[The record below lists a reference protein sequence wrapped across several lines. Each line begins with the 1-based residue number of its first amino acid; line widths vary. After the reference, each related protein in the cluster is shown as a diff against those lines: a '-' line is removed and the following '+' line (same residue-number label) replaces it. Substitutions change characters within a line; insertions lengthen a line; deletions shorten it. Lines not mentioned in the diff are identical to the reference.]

1 MDVKGTAVKRRDQLL
16 LTAGMPRW
24 GRQMDSSVKHY
35 LRYIQKSN
43 ADAARLAPK
52 LDMKSVVEITFDE
65 VERGVLGEHAL
76 GQLQFLAKQ
85 LVKSLG
91 KRGGNGEDVWPI
103 NVVIVPSIFALRP
116 EHGESDNTYPRTI
129 APLLLQAKLGR
140 DGKLVPDTTLSTPAI
155 LPRDLLEPNRKSV
168 SIGRVEDAD
177 LAYAIKQEPPTSW
190 ADLMRNGISLLET
203 VSGTSFEE
211 FEIERYARKSIG
223 LALVA
228 GNAPA
233 TFHILRLLDLLQ
245 SNDDLDVPLL
255 EALVQEAQDQP
266 LLTTAQQVSVSAR
279 HLGQMECRY
288 PLSVSQRESLMH
300 QLSPEVGSNVLV
312 IDGPPGTGKTTL
324 LLSAIA
330 TLWVERALQE
340 ADPPL
345 IVATSTN
352 NQAVTNILRAFWE
365 VKEQDGPLSGRWL
378 EGIESYGI
386 FLPAPSRNDKFDFP
400 VHEMRGMGKDAVFDA
415 QKFENK
421 VALNDARNAFLDRLK
436 SAFEIVG
443 TIDLAKGVSVLH
455 EKIKEQATFVG
466 MTAEVLKDLLIVVG
480 RDDVST
486 ATLSEF
492 RAALEQEESDRA
504 AEAEHARSIRE
515 ETKRLNAEWAGH
527 LKEESW
533 WVSLLAGIGARAKR
547 ERRDHSFCADAAV
560 SHPSIVDEAFAELS
574 KRQVIDRQIKVLSE
588 RAREREAQA
597 SARASDASKRLRE
610 LVASIEFLRTL
621 VGEQDI
627 TSASVQ
633 GALDLGPRYTAF
645 KLATHYWE
653 ARYLQNVEEHFRRSD
668 VILDS
673 KSPKRLIAQY
683 QRIAMLHPCFVATSY
698 TLPDKFIAWPSKTE
712 SVALTNIIDLLIVD
726 EAGQVSPE
734 IGAPCFA
741 LAKRALVVG
750 DVDQIEP
757 IWQVPPHIDG
767 ANALSSAVVADE
779 PGLEVFRESGI
790 SAANGS
796 LMRWAQRATPFAK
809 FPERGRGMFLS
820 EHRRCWPEII
830 DICNALVYGGRLQPC
845 RKDDGARAVV
855 PSVGFVHIPGTER
868 RRGTSR
874 DNPTE
879 AAAIAKWL
887 SERKGTII
895 SAYPGKKLGTLVAV
909 VTPFAAQSRQVSS
922 ALSAALGKDHGI
934 TVGTVHALQGAERRI
949 VIFSPTYGLGAQPG
963 TTFMD
968 RNRSILNVAIS
979 RAQDAF
985 MVFGNMHLFQPTGS
999 HPCAVV
1005 GQMLF
1010 GRGSEITGVPAEL
1023 LVPGSDLP
1031 PGRLITTLQGHRDV
1045 LREAMTSAQHSLII
1059 VSPFLTESAIDMD
1072 RIEAGL
1078 NAAAQRGVIVRVVSD
1093 EQLNKDKVAFR
1104 MCVDRLNKAGATV
1117 RLAATQGVHSKML
1130 LVDRSWLVVGS
1141 FNWLSAVRDPSSAW
1155 ARHESSM
1162 RYDGNE
1168 AFEMISR
1175 SLREIRGLVLVKD

>member
-1 MDVKGTAVKRRDQLL
+1 MSNKKALDGLYLKQGE
-16 LTAGMPRW
+16 W
-24 GRQMDSSVKHY
+24 QMSSSAKNCLH
-35 LRYIQKSN
+35 YIQKSI
-43 ADAARLAPK
+43 ADAARLTPS
-52 LDMKSVVEITFDE
+52 LDGGSVVEITVDE
-65 VERGVLGEHAL
+65 IESGILGDYARGG
-76 GQLQFLAKQ
+76 LQNLAK
-85 LVKSLG
+85 LLAKSLG
-91 KRGGNGEDVWPI
+91 KRGGQDEEVWPI
-103 NVVIVPSIFALRP
+103 NVVVVPRIFALRP
-116 EHGESDNTYPRTI
+116 EHGEADKTYPKVI

-140 DGKLVPDTTLSTPAI
+140 DGRLVPDTTLSTPAI
-155 LPRDLLEPNRKSV
+155 LPRELLEPNRKSV

-177 LAYAIKQEPPTSW
+177 KAYAIKQEPPSSW
-190 ADLMRNGISLLET
+190 ADLMRNGIALLEA
-203 VSGTSFEE
+203 VSGTTFEE
-211 FEIERYARKSIG
+211 FQIGRYERKNTG

-233 TFHILRLLDLLQ
+233 TFAILRLLDLLQ
-245 SNDDLDVPLL
+245 SNDECDVPLL
-255 EALVQEAQDQP
+255 ESLIQEAQDQP
-266 LLTTAQQVSVSAR
+266 LLTMAQQVSTSAR

-300 QLSPEVGSNVLV
+300 HLSTEVESNILAV
-312 IDGPPGTGKTTL
+312 DGPPGTGKTTL

-330 TLWVERALQE
+330 TLWVERALEE

-352 NQAVTNILRAFWE
+352 NQAVTNILRAFSE

-378 EGIESYGI
+378 DGVDGYGI
-386 FLPAPSRNDKFDFP
+386 YLPAISRGDKFDFP

-415 QKFENK
+415 QKFETK
-421 VALNDARNAFLDRLK
+421 VALNDARNAFLGRLK
-436 SAFEIVG
+436 GAFEIAE
-443 TIDLAKGVSVLH
+443 TINLAKGVSVLH
-455 EKIKEQATFVG
+455 SKIKEQATLVG
-466 MTAEVLKDLLIVVG
+466 KTVEVLENLLISVG

-492 RAALEQEESDRA
+492 RAALEQEERDRA
-504 AEAEHARSIRE
+504 SEAEHARSIRE
-515 ETKRLNAEWAGH
+515 EAKRLSTEWAKH
-527 LKEESW
+527 QSDEPW
-533 WVSLLAGIGARAKR
+533 WVELLARFGARGKR
-547 ERRDHSFCADAAV
+547 EKRDHLFCSEVAITHA
-560 SHPSIVDEAFAELS
+560 SIIDENFVGLS
-574 KRQVIDRQIKVLSE
+574 KRQEIDRQIKMLSE
-588 RAREREAQA
+588 QAKQDEAQA
-597 SARASDASKRLRE
+597 LARASDAGKRLSG
-610 LVASIEFLRTL
+610 LVVSIEFLRAL
-621 VGEQDI
+621 VGEQDM
-627 TSASVQ
+627 TPGNVQ

-653 ARYLQNVEEHFRRSD
+653 ARYLQNVEGHFCRSD

-683 QRIAMLHPCFVATSY
+683 QRIAMLHPCFVATLF
-698 TLPDKFIAWPSKTE
+698 TLPSKFIAWPSPTE
-712 SVALTNIIDLLIVD
+712 SVALAYTIDLLIVD

-734 IGAPCFA
+734 VGAPCFA

-767 ANALSSAVVADE
+767 ANALSSGVVGDE
-779 PGLEVFRESGI
+779 AGLEAFRESGI

-830 DICNALVYGGRLQPC
+830 DMCNALVYGGRLQP
-845 RKDDGARAVV
+845 RREDDGKRAVV
-855 PSVGFVHIPGTER
+855 PSVGFIHIPGAER

-887 SERKGTII
+887 AERKDTII
-895 SAYPGKKLGTLVAV
+895 AAYPGNTLGKLVAV

-922 ALSAALGKDHGI
+922 ALSTELGRHHGI

-985 MVFGNMHLFQPTGS
+985 MVFGNMHLFQPNGS

-1010 GRGSEITGVPAEL
+1010 GRGSEITGVPAQL
-1023 LVPGSDLP
+1023 LVPSSDLP
-1031 PGRLITTLQGHRDV
+1031 PGRLITTLEGHRDV
-1045 LREAMTSAQHSLII
+1045 LREAMASAQRSLII

-1078 NAAAQRGVIVRVVSD
+1078 SAAAKRGVIVRVVSD

-1104 MCVDRLNKAGATV
+1104 RCVDRLNTTGATV
-1117 RLAATQGVHSKML
+1117 RLSVKQGVHSKML

-1168 AFEMISR
+1168 AFEMISG
-1175 SLREIRGLVLVKD
+1175 SLREIQNLVSPNS

>member
-1 MDVKGTAVKRRDQLL
+1 
-16 LTAGMPRW
+16 
-24 GRQMDSSVKHY
+24 MDSSAKNY
-35 LRYIQKSN
+35 LHYIQKSI
-43 ADAARLAPK
+43 ADAARLTPS
-52 LDMKSVVEITFDE
+52 LDEDFVVEITTDE
-65 VERGVLGEHAL
+65 IENGVLGEYVR
-76 GQLQFLAKQ
+76 GRLQALAKR
-85 LVKSLG
+85 LGKSLG
-91 KRGGNGEDVWPI
+91 KRGSQEEQVWPI
-103 NVVIVPSIFALRP
+103 AVVIVPSIFALRP
-116 EHGESDNTYPRTI
+116 EHGEADRTYPKVI

-168 SIGRVEDAD
+168 SIGCVEDAD
-177 LAYAIKQEPPTSW
+177 KAYAIKQEPPASW
-190 ADLMRNGISLLET
+190 ADLMRSGIALLET
-203 VSGTSFEE
+203 VSGTTFEE
-211 FEIERYARKSIG
+211 FHVERYERKGAG

-228 GNAPA
+228 GNAPT
-233 TFHILRLLDLLQ
+233 TFAILRLLDLLQ

-255 EALVQEAQDQP
+255 ESLLYEAQDRP
-266 LLTTAQQVSVSAR
+266 LLTAAQQVSTSVR
-279 HLGQMECRY
+279 HLGQMEWRY
-288 PLSVSQRESLMH
+288 PLSMSQRESLMH
-300 QLSPEVGSNVLV
+300 HLSPELGSTLLA

-330 TLWVERALQE
+330 TLWVERALE
-340 ADPPL
+340 EGGPPL

-352 NQAVTNILRAFWE
+352 NQAVTNILRAFSE

-378 EGIESYGI
+378 NGIDSYGI
-386 FLPAPSRNDKFDFP
+386 YLPAMSREDKFDFP
-400 VHEMRGMGKDAVFDA
+400 VHEMRGMGREAVFDA
-415 QKFENK
+415 QRFETK

-436 SAFEIVG
+436 SAFEISE
-443 TIDLAKGVSVLH
+443 TIDLVKGLSVIH
-455 EKIKEQATFVG
+455 SKIKEQADSVG
-466 MTAEVLKDLLIVVG
+466 KAVEVLKDLLVAVG
-480 RDDVST
+480 RNDVS
-486 ATLSEF
+486 AAVLSEF
-492 RAALEQEESDRA
+492 RAALEQEELGRA
-504 AEAEHARSIRE
+504 SEVEQARSVRE
-515 ETKRLNAEWAGH
+515 ETKRLNAEWAKH
-527 LKEESW
+527 QNDEPW
-533 WVSLLAGIGARAKR
+533 WIGLLARFGARGNR
-547 ERRDHSFCADAAV
+547 EKRDHLFCAEVAI
-560 SHPSIVDEAFAELS
+560 SHSLIIDDDCAGLF
-574 KRQVIDRQIKVLSE
+574 KRHEINLQIKTLSE
-588 RAREREAQA
+588 RAKQDEEKAL
-597 SARASDASKRLRE
+597 ARIAEIRKRLRVF
-610 LVASIEFLRTL
+610 VASIEFLGSL
-621 VGEQDI
+621 VGGEDI
-627 TSASVQ
+627 TSDNVQ
-633 GALDLGPRYTAF
+633 SALDLGPRYTAF

-653 ARYLQNVEEHFRRSD
+653 ARYLQNLEEHFRHGD
-668 VILDS
+668 VIHDS

-683 QRIAMLHPCFVATSY
+683 QRIAMLHPCFVATLF
-698 TLPDKFIAWPSKTE
+698 TLPGKFIAWPSPTE
-712 SVALTNIIDLLIVD
+712 SVALPNSIDLLIVD

-734 IGAPCFA
+734 VGAPCFA

-767 ANALSSAVVADE
+767 ANAMSSGVVLDE
-779 PGLEVFRESGI
+779 TGLEVFRESGV

-830 DICNALVYGGRLQPC
+830 DMCNALVYGGRLQPC
-845 RKDDGARAVV
+845 REDDGKRAVV
-855 PSVGFVHIPGTER
+855 PSVGFVHIPGAER

-887 SERKGTII
+887 AERKDTIT
-895 SAYPGKKLGTLVAV
+895 SAYPGETLGKLVAV
-909 VTPFAAQSRQVSS
+909 ITPFAAQSRQVSS
-922 ALSAALGKDHGI
+922 ALSTALGKNHGI

-949 VIFSPTYGLGAQPG
+949 VIFSPTYGLGAQSG

-968 RNRSILNVAIS
+968 RNPSILNVAIS

-999 HPCAVV
+999 HPCAVI

-1031 PGRLITTLQGHRDV
+1031 PGRLITTLEGHRDV
-1045 LREAMTSAQHSLII
+1045 LREAMASAQRSLII

-1072 RIEAGL
+1072 QIEVGL

-1093 EQLNKDKVAFR
+1093 EQLNNDKAAFR
-1104 MCVDRLNKAGATV
+1104 RCLGRLKNAGATV
-1117 RLAATQGVHSKML
+1117 RLAATKGVHSKML

-1168 AFEMISR
+1168 TFEMISR
-1175 SLREIRGLVLVKD
+1175 SLREIHDLVSATG

>member
-1 MDVKGTAVKRRDQLL
+1 
-16 LTAGMPRW
+16 
-24 GRQMDSSVKHY
+24 
-35 LRYIQKSN
+35 
-43 ADAARLAPK
+43 
-52 LDMKSVVEITFDE
+52 
-65 VERGVLGEHAL
+65 
-76 GQLQFLAKQ
+76 
-85 LVKSLG
+85 
-91 KRGGNGEDVWPI
+91 
-103 NVVIVPSIFALRP
+103 
-116 EHGESDNTYPRTI
+116 
-129 APLLLQAKLGR
+129 
-140 DGKLVPDTTLSTPAI
+140 
-155 LPRDLLEPNRKSV
+155 LE
-168 SIGRVEDAD
+168 A
-177 LAYAIKQEPPTSW
+177 
-190 ADLMRNGISLLET
+190 
-203 VSGTSFEE
+203 VSGTTFEE
-211 FEIERYARKSIG
+211 FQIERYVRKDTG

-233 TFHILRLLDLLQ
+233 TFAILRLLDLLQ
-245 SNDDLDVPLL
+245 SNEGVDIPLFD
-255 EALVQEAQDQP
+255 ALIQPADEKSLLSAAQ
-266 LLTTAQQVSVSAR
+266 LLSASAR

-288 PLSVSQRESLMH
+288 PLSISQRESLMH
-300 QLSPEVGSNVLV
+300 HLSPEAACDLLA

-330 TLWVERALQE
+330 TLWVERAIE
-340 ADPPL
+340 EGDPPL

-352 NQAVTNILRAFWE
+352 NQAVTNILRAFSE
-365 VKEQDGPLSGRWL
+365 VKEQEGPLSGRWL
-378 EGIESYGI
+378 DGIDSYGI
-386 FLPAPSRNDKFDFP
+386 YLPANSVIDKFDFP
-400 VHEMRGMGKDAVFDA
+400 VHELRGMGKDAVFDA
-415 QKFENK
+415 QKFETK

-436 SAFEIVG
+436 GALEIAEK
-443 TIDLAKGVSVLH
+443 IDLSKGVALLH
-455 EKIKEQATFVG
+455 AKIKEQAAIIAKAVD
-466 MTAEVLKDLLIVVG
+466 VLNNLLAVVECDDL
-480 RDDVST
+480 SA
-486 ATLSEF
+486 ATLLDF
-492 RAALEQEESDRA
+492 MLALEQEELDLALEIERA
-504 AEAEHARSIRE
+504 CSVRE
-515 ETKRLNAEWAGH
+515 ETRLLNAEWARHVNAEPLWIG
-527 LKEESW
+527 
-533 WVSLLAGIGARAKR
+533 LLARLGARGKR
-547 ERRDHSFCADAAV
+547 ERRDHAFCAGVAA
-560 SHPSIVDEAFAELS
+560 SHSSIGREIKKLSEQAKQNEMQAFARKKAVE
-574 KRQVIDRQIKVLSE
+574 KK
-588 RAREREAQA
+588 
-597 SARASDASKRLRE
+597 LRE
-610 LVASIEFLRTL
+610 TVSSSDFLTKI
-621 VGEQDI
+621 VGEKDI
-627 TSASVQ
+627 TSGNVQ

-653 ARYLQNVEEHFRRSD
+653 ARYLQNLEDHFRRSD
-668 VILDS
+668 VVIDS
-673 KSPKRLIAQY
+673 RSPKRLIAQY
-683 QRIAMLHPCFVATSY
+683 RRIAMLHPCFVATSF
-698 TLPDKFIAWPSKTE
+698 TLPGKFIAWPSPTE
-712 SVALTNIIDLLIVD
+712 SVALTNAIDLLIVD

-741 LAKRALVVG
+741 LAKRALIVG

-767 ANALSSAVVADE
+767 ANALSSEIVSGEA
-779 PGLEVFRESGI
+779 GLEAFRESGI

-830 DICNALVYGGRLQPC
+830 DMCNALVYGGRLQPC
-845 RKDDGARAVV
+845 REDNGERAVV
-855 PSVGFVHIPGTER
+855 PSVGFVHIPGTDR

-887 SERKGTII
+887 AERKDTIL
-895 SAYPGKKLGTLVAV
+895 SAYPGKTLGKLVAV
-909 VTPFAAQSRQVSS
+909 VTPFAAQSRQVST
-922 ALSAALGKDHGI
+922 ALSAALGRDHGI
-934 TVGTVHALQGAERRI
+934 TVGTVHALQGAERRM

-1031 PGRLITTLQGHRDV
+1031 PGRLITTLEGHRDV
-1045 LREAMTSAQHSLII
+1045 LREAMSSAQRSLIV
-1059 VSPFLTESAIDMD
+1059 VSPFLTESAIEMD
-1072 RIEAGL
+1072 QIEVGIST
-1078 NAAAQRGVIVRVVSD
+1078 AARRGVIVRVVSD
-1093 EQLNKDKVAFR
+1093 EQLNKDKAAFR
-1104 MCVDRLNKAGATV
+1104 RCVDRLNKAGATV

-1175 SLREIRGLVLVKD
+1175 SLREIYDLVSTAS